1 MVEKHLTDVT
11 PPVNER
17 TDDFHRGRLYQLI
30 WCLDHLC
37 QSELTAQGRARLLVE
52 IRRIEDEHGI

>member
-1 MVEKHLTDVT
+1 MAGRQLSDVT
-11 PPVNER
+11 PPVAER
-17 TDDFHRGRLYQLI
+17 TEDFHKGRLYQLI